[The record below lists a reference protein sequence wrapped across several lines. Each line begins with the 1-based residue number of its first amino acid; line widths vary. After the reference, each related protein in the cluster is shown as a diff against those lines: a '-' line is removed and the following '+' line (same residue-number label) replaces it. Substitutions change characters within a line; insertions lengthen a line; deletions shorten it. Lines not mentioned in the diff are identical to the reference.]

1 MKKSILLV
9 AGISVFL
16 LMGMNSCEAI
26 KNCCKGKSCKQ
37 TEQSGTCTK
46 CGKNSC
52 SSECPSQAQ
61 ADTTNIKK

>member
-1 MKKSILLV
+1 MKKSIL
-9 AGISVFL
+9 ISGLSIFL

-26 KNCCKGKSCKQ
+26 KQCCSAKSSKQ

-52 SSECPSQAQ
+52 STDCQSHTQS
-61 ADTTNIKK
+61 DSTNIKKQ